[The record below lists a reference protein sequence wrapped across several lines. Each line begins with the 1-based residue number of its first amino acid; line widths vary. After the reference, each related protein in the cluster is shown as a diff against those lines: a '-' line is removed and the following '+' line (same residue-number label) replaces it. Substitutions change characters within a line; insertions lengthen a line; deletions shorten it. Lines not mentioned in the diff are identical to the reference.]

1 MSSKE
6 KRLTILCAAVAGS
19 SRLFEKRGGAEAL
32 HAVERCR
39 KRMSRGVDGF
49 RGDILRSGRD
59 EIVAAFEHADDA
71 CQAAMAM
78 QRRVADLPPVSGVQ
92 LAIRVG
98 FHHGPLVDEG
108 GELAGS
114 GLSIAESLAA
124 LATAGQI
131 LTSGE
136 TRARLPPH
144 LQLSTHCLVQTAEA
158 GAAEEPPVFEVLWS
172 EARETATKVM
182 PEPPAAPPAPAIRP
196 SLAAPATATVKERSV
211 RLCLRYGG
219 QVKLLDKNR
228 PRVLLGRDSSCEIT
242 IRDRRASRNH
252 ARIERRGEH
261 FVLSDLST
269 NGTYVT
275 VNGEPE
281 LFLRCEEF
289 VLRGSGTIAFAS
301 SANSPAADIAEY
313 EHL

>member
-1 MSSKE
+1 
-6 KRLTILCAAVAGS
+6 V
-19 SRLFEKRGGAEAL
+19 
-32 HAVERCR
+32 
-39 KRMSRGVDGF
+39 
-49 RGDILRSGRD
+49 
-59 EIVAAFEHADDA
+59 
-71 CQAAMAM
+71 
-78 QRRVADLPPVSGVQ
+78 
-92 LAIRVG
+92 
-98 FHHGPLVDEG
+98 
-108 GELAGS
+108 
-114 GLSIAESLAA
+114 
-124 LATAGQI
+124 
-131 LTSGE
+131 
-136 TRARLPPH
+136 
-144 LQLSTHCLVQTAEA
+144 
-158 GAAEEPPVFEVLWS
+158 
-172 EARETATKVM
+172 
-182 PEPPAAPPAPAIRP
+182 
-196 SLAAPATATVKERSV
+196 AAPAPATVKERSV